1 MPGSDPRHA
10 SSPREPACGFLP
22 RAEPGAAVHRFPSCG
37 PPDVNSSEAVR
48 MRVTDAVAQDGG
60 IVRTARVRRLGFS
73 ERAVRASVERGEL
86 VRPRRGWLATP
97 SSDPA
102 LRAAAAAGVVL
113 SCVTQAQRLGL
124 WVLRADAAHVA
135 ASAHSGAV
143 RVEDP
148 RTVVHWAEPIVPRAP
163 DTLVDPIEN
172 VLALTAACLP
182 FDEALAIWES
192 AIERGLVSMP
202 ALRRLP
208 FRGRAREIL
217 AEASPFSG
225 SGLESFIAPRLA
237 WLRVPIV
244 PQAWIAGHRV
254 DFLIGDRLV
263 LQIDGGTHV
272 GVQRDA
278 DNAHD
283 AELLLLGYHV
293 IRVGYT
299 QVVHRWHAVQ
309 DTIARA
315 VAQGLHL
322 AAE

>member
-1 MPGSDPRHA
+1 
-10 SSPREPACGFLP
+10 
-22 RAEPGAAVHRFPSCG
+22 
-37 PPDVNSSEAVR
+37 
-48 MRVTDAVAQDGG
+48 MRVTDAVAQRGG
-60 IVRTARVRRLGFS
+60 IVRAAQLRRLGFGD
-73 ERAVRASVERGEL
+73 RAVTAAVRCGEL

-97 SSDPA
+97 SSDPV
-102 LRAAAAAGVVL
+102 LRAAARAGVVI

-124 WVLRADAAHVA
+124 WVLHADAAHVA

-143 RVEDP
+143 RIEDP
-148 RTVVHWAEPIVPRAP
+148 DTVVHWAEPIVPRDP
-163 DTLVDPIEN
+163 DALVDPIEN

-182 FDEALAIWES
+182 FEEALAIWES
-192 AIERGLVSMP
+192 ALERGLVSLP

-208 FRGRAREIL
+208 YRGRARAIL
-217 AEASPFSG
+217 DDASPYSG
-225 SGLESFIAPRLA
+225 SGLESFIPSRLA
-237 WLRVPIV
+237 WLRVSIV

-254 DFLIGDRLV
+254 DFLLGDRLV

-272 GVQRDA
+272 GTQRDN

-293 IRVGYT
+293 VRVGYA
-299 QVVHRWHAVQ
+299 QVVHRWHDVQ

-322 AAE
+322 ADR

>member
-1 MPGSDPRHA
+1 
-10 SSPREPACGFLP
+10 
-22 RAEPGAAVHRFPSCG
+22 
-37 PPDVNSSEAVR
+37 
-48 MRVTDAVAQDGG
+48 MRVTDAVAQRGG
-60 IVRTARVRRLGFS
+60 IVRAAQVRRLGFGD
-73 ERAVRASVERGEL
+73 RAVSGAVREGEL

-97 SSDPA
+97 SSDPL
-102 LRAAAAAGVVL
+102 LRAAAQAGVVI

-135 ASAHSGAV
+135 ASAHSGSV
-143 RVEDP
+143 RIKDP
-148 RTVVHWAEPIVPRAP
+148 STVVHWAEPIVPRAP
-163 DTLVDPIEN
+163 DALVDPIEN
-172 VLALTAACLP
+172 VLALTAACLA
-182 FDEALAIWES
+182 FEEALAIWES
-192 AIERGLVSMP
+192 ALERGLVSLP

-208 FRGRAREIL
+208 FRGRAREVL
-217 AEASPFSG
+217 GSASPFSG
-225 SGLESFIAPRLA
+225 SGLESFIPPRLA

-263 LQIDGGTHV
+263 LQIDGGTHI
-272 GVQRDA
+272 GAQRDG

-293 IRVGYT
+293 VRVGYA
-299 QVVHRWHAVQ
+299 QVVHRWHVVQ

-322 AAE
+322 VDR